1 LSAWYTHN
9 SSNNNP
15 FGVNTLGVSV
25 SIPLRIFDRN
35 QGEKLRTQLDIRR
48 NERLRDAA
56 EAAVL
61 SDVDSGYA
69 TLESNL
75 ILLRPYK
82 TKYLQQSVR
91 VRDTIFFS
99 YQHGGSS
106 LLDFLNSQAEYRTVQ
121 LNYVNL
127 VGSYLTAAAQLNQA
141 VGREVIP

>member
-1 LSAWYTHN
+1 
-9 SSNNNP
+9 
-15 FGVNTLGVSV
+15 
-25 SIPLRIFDRN
+25 
-35 QGEKLRTQLDIRR
+35 
-48 NERLRDAA
+48 
-56 EAAVL
+56 
-61 SDVDSGYA
+61 
-69 TLESNL
+69 
-75 ILLRPYK
+75 
-82 TKYLQQSVR
+82 